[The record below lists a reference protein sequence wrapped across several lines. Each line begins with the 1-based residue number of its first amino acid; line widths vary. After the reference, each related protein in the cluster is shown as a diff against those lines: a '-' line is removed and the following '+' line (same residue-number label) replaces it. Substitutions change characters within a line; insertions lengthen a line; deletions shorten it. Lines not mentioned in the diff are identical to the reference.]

1 VTIAIKQARSLF
13 GGSTVVELRDLR
25 LAGAMMLPAALILPA
40 LPGHPGLPCPL
51 RTLTGVPCPL
61 CGMTTSVEDTMHG
74 HLGAALAANPM
85 GIVAVGVSAA
95 LIAFRPANVVVSRLA
110 MAGTLAA
117 MWLFE
122 LNRFGFL

>member
-1 VTIAIKQARSLF
+1 VTVAIKQARVLL

-25 LAGAMMLPAALILPA
+25 TAGAVMLPLALVLPA
-40 LPGHPGLPCPL
+40 LPGDPGLPCPL
-51 RTLTGVPCPL
+51 RMLTGVPCPL
-61 CGMTTSVEDTMHG
+61 CGMTTSVEDTMHA
-74 HLGAALAANPM
+74 HLGAALSANPM
-85 GIVAVGVSAA
+85 GIVAVGVAAA

-122 LNRFGFL
+122 LNRFGFF